1 VGFDITAVP
10 DPPQPQQTKR
20 TRRAEP
26 ITKRTAKNGLIT
38 YEFRADVG
46 NKPDGTGIG
55 DGLPTELCLRRGANI
70 VALQAK
76 SLQAPTPGNLPSPSL
91 RLVTSGWPAAAGSA
105 A

>member
-1 VGFDITAVP
+1 VGVDITGP
-10 DPPQPQQTKR
+10 DEPQSQQTKR

-26 ITKRTAKNGLIT
+26 ITKRKAKNGLIT

-46 NKPDGTGIG
+46 SKPDGTRLIG

-76 SLQAPTPGNLPSPSL
+76 SLQAPTPGNLPSRSL

>member
-1 VGFDITAVP
+1 MVVDIIAVP
-10 DPPQPQQTKR
+10 DEPQSEQTKR

-46 NKPDGTGIG
+46 NKPDGTR
-55 DGLPTELCLRRGANI
+55 DRRRFTYRTLRRGANI